1 MTLLL
6 PKIQTW
12 QSRLTKLYIIK
23 DLLAHHVAWVR
34 MGTGNLNMTT
44 IAESTCF
51 RPKKLNFT
59 ASKVCLNVSAC
70 GNAGLVEDAVS
81 SFCFSAVLQ
90 ADSHVGEH
98 NLCLCVFS
106 QKGIAGLKPL
116 LVLSQVSVRKS
127 SDQSCTLQI

>member
-1 MTLLL
+1 
-6 PKIQTW
+6 
-12 QSRLTKLYIIK
+12 
-23 DLLAHHVAWVR
+23 

-44 IAESTCF
+44 IAEFTCF

-59 ASKVCLNVSAC
+59 ASKLCLNVSAC

-106 QKGIAGLKPL
+106 QKGIAGLKPEFGSL
-116 LVLSQVSVRKS
+116 PGFSEKEFWSKLHITDL
-127 SDQSCTLQI
+127 D